1 MTVAAAFA
9 AVAALY
15 LAHLAVRLALTW
27 RFLARHR
34 VAGASLPPPSTEVVV
49 VQPILGGDPD
59 LEPCLRRNLD
69 ANPGARFLWLVDEDD
84 PPGREIAARLAG
96 EHAGESGRVRV
107 VVGPPPADG
116 ENPKLAKLARALPM
130 VGDEAVLVVL
140 DDDTTIDAGELS
152 RLTAALGDADLVTGL
167 PVFIADRTPW
177 ERLVGGF
184 VNGNALLTYLPATA
198 VGAQRTINGMIYAAR
213 ASVLREVGGFAT
225 VLGVLT
231 DDYAVAKLF
240 ADAGRRVRQ
249 LPAFVRVTMTIRDAA
264 HCGRVMRRWLIFANH
279 YLRENLSSTTLLLVA
294 LPALLSTAA
303 LVLALAGGV
312 VTTALWIGCLL
323 GKAAVDRWL
332 LLRWAFRPGRSGHAS
347 AMLYEVL
354 AELVLPFFYVSAW
367 VRPRQL
373 RWRSR
378 RIALGGSGGTIHY
391 R

>member
-15 LAHLAVRLALTW
+15 LAHLVVRLALAW
-27 RFLARHR
+27 RCLARHR
-34 VAGASLPPPSTEVVV
+34 GAAASPLAPTMASVVV

-59 LEPCLRRNLD
+59 LEPCLRANLEG
-69 ANPGARFLWLVDEDD
+69 NPAARFLWLVDEDD
-84 PPGREIAARLAG
+84 PQGREIAVRLADAY
-96 EHAGESGRVRV
+96 AGDDGRVQV

-152 RLTAALGDADLVTGL
+152 RLTAALADADLVTGL
-167 PVFIADRTPW
+167 PVFVADRTPW

-198 VGAQRTINGMIYAAR
+198 LGAQRTINGMIYAAR
-213 ASVLREVGGFAT
+213 ASALREVGGFAT

-231 DDYAVAKLF
+231 DDYAVARLF
-240 ADAGRRVRQ
+240 ADGGRRVCQ
-249 LPAFVRVTMTIRDAA
+249 LPAFVRVTMTIRVAA

-279 YLRENLSSTTLLLVA
+279 YLRENLGVPTLLLVA

-312 VTTALWIGCLL
+312 VTTALWLGCLL
-323 GKAAVDRWL
+323 VKGAVDRWL

-347 AMLYEVL
+347 AMVYDVL
-354 AELVLPFFYVSAW
+354 SELVLPAFYVSTW
-367 VRPRQL
+367 VRPRRL

-378 RIALGGSGGTIHY
+378 RIALSGGTIHY

>member
-9 AVAALY
+9 VVAALY
-15 LAHLAVRLALTW
+15 LAHLVVRLVLAW

-34 VAGASLPPPSTEVVV
+34 GGVAALPPAPATEVVV

-59 LEPCLRRNLD
+59 LEPCLRANLEG
-69 ANPGARFLWLVDEDD
+69 NPRARFLWLVDEDD
-84 PPGREIAARLAG
+84 PPGREIAARLADA
-96 EHAGESGRVRV
+96 HAGEDGRLRV

-130 VGDEAVLVVL
+130 VGDDAVLVVL
-140 DDDTTIDAGELS
+140 DDDTTIDAGELT
-152 RLTAALGDADLVTGL
+152 RLTAGLADADLVTGL
-167 PVFIADRTPW
+167 PVFVADRTPW

-198 VGAQRTINGMIYAAR
+198 LGAQRTINGMIYAAR
-213 ASVLREVGGFAT
+213 VSVLREVGGFAT

-240 ADAGRRVRQ
+240 ADGGRRVRQ
-249 LPAFVRVTMTIRDAA
+249 LPAFVRVSMTIGDAA
-264 HCGRVMRRWLIFANH
+264 HYGRVMRRWLIFANH
-279 YLRENLSSTTLLLVA
+279 YLRENLGAATVLLVA
-294 LPALLSTAA
+294 LPALLSIAA

-312 VTTALWIGCLL
+312 VTTALWLGCLL
-323 GKAAVDRWL
+323 VKGAVDRWL
-332 LLRWAFRPGRSGHAS
+332 LLRWAFRPGGSGHAS
-347 AMLYEVL
+347 AMFYDALS
-354 AELVLPFFYVSAW
+354 ELVLPVFYVSTW
-367 VRPRQL
+367 VRPRRL

-378 RIALGGSGGTIHY
+378 RIALSGGTIHY